1 MAVLAIGAQKFLSLT
16 SGAALNAE
24 KLRKALAASQG
35 AEQLR
40 KQFEVLGL
48 SAEQARKK
56 VEGVAKVASGSA
68 FSFESLATAAKNLQV
83 LGGSALS
90 TAGMLRKVQDVAAAT
105 GSPVD
110 NVATAIGEMY
120 AALERG
126 GSGAG
131 AAAAQLASMGAI
143 SQATAQKISEISA
156 AGGPAADSLRA
167 MQGDLGKA
175 SGASAQMAS
184 SLSGLQAQLANLQNA
199 NDIKIG
205 DMFLEGE
212 KAGYRA
218 AIAMEK
224 LRGKV
229 DEVASA
235 PFAAIIGQVAKL
247 KETFANIVGSDT
259 GIEAIKGLFTF
270 LSTMAVA
277 AVGVIA
283 AQVLQFIGFLGG
295 LAVSALK
302 TAAGVKTLSGALSF
316 AGGAL
321 KNWATLLASATVRM
335 NLYAAAITLVVG
347 KVLEARAAI
356 DAMADAQKEL
366 NQTNAKELGG
376 LKQKRLMVSTSE
388 EKQAAMK
395 DFDAAISANDGALA
409 NAKKERDDAAAEFEQ
424 KNSYS
429 YNLNPLNWVDSIT
442 GGNFT
447 AAEKLKMKEQQV
459 QSIQN
464 QGIGLR
470 GERGRLAAMDSTTLG
485 LDSEQDKRERDKLRL
500 EDDIRK
506 NSRQRVAAMASPAQ
520 ASGLIESELYDAE
533 GKLQR
538 SEKASQRSFEERG
551 NLYTAQAGALVAG
564 DAGTKDFSANGY
576 SDSLDA
582 MKQVDTQT
590 ESGRLSKDLA
600 IRETLRNERAST
612 EGAIAQQAGLGA
624 AADPETRKRLLE
636 KQNVINAQIQAI
648 GGEGEISGRR
658 TQELQRD
665 RERAMEK
672 EDPVKA
678 RQEVEAVKARKQQV
692 DEAKAADKSSIDAG
706 NRKLALENRL
716 AAIKGLEGGEGKAV
730 EMQGDEELNSLKD
743 RLQATQE
750 VEKATAKFNASSA
763 AERPQAE
770 KELDSARIAAKGKGF
785 QDGDTM
791 ASVNLEISGVKQIT
805 ELRKQQAAIEQAAA
819 QRRRDDIMN
828 EIKAANMINQIRV
841 NRLDTKMG
849 NSDANGFNEK
859 KIAEQQQKTNN
870 AGRGLEVAKT
880 VEKLDAQIG
889 GLQDKL
895 KANPDDEEAKS
906 QLDLAQKSKATF
918 EATLGKMFPS
928 GDVSVKGMQKNLD
941 QERKNL
947 EQVKNAPK
955 TERDVQRDELKR
967 QGGDLEK
974 AKGAAEERDA
984 AIKAMDGA
992 TSDKERKRLSDVAAK
1007 KKEEMTS
1014 LGVDEGASVQ
1024 SISKKISQNKQEQQ
1038 NMLGEDVVNRA
1049 SVEQDLKLT
1058 IARTKEDYGVTRE
1071 DREQGR
1077 KERKD
1082 LEDVETKKSLK
1093 EQYERMGYKGGK
1105 DGEAEKLAEFDTK
1118 RKRLQADADEAGNS
1132 RVDSFTAI
1140 GGGATNSVGVVKDI
1154 QKEIL
1159 DINKQQQDLLD
1170 KILQESLAQKAL
1182 VQGYQPD
1189 SPGM

>member
-1 MAVLAIGAQKFLSLT
+1 MQIPGIDPAKAASGWKTVKNLIADTVGPMAVLAIGAQKFLSLT

-68 FSFESLATAAKNLQV
+68 FSFESLAMAAKNLQV

-105 GSPVD
+105 GAPVD

-156 AGGPAADSLRA
+156 AGGGAADSLRA
-167 MQGDLGKA
+167 MQSDLAKA
-175 SGASAQMAS
+175 NGASAQMAS
-184 SLSGLQAQLANLQNA
+184 SLTGLQAQLANLQNA

-235 PFAAIIGQVAKL
+235 PFAAISSQFSKL
-247 KETFANIVGSDT
+247 KESIANILGSDK
-259 GIEAIKGLFTF
+259 GIETIKGLFTF
-270 LSTMAVA
+270 LSTVAVA
-277 AVGVIA
+277 AVGVVV
-283 AQVLQFIGFLGG
+283 AQIIQLVAWLGG
-295 LAVSALK
+295 MGVAALK

-366 NQTNAKELGG
+366 NATSAKDVAT
-376 LKQKRLMVSTSE
+376 LKEKRLKVSNPE
-388 EKQAAMK
+388 ERQAAMN
-395 DFDAAISANDGALA
+395 DANAAIKTNDEDIAA
-409 NAKKERDDAAAEFEQ
+409 AKKELKEAQERQGDAYSWWSYPMAALPTMDLNNKTGGFFNPISSLGAKVQEMEANERSAKVSGAEDKVSTLEQ
-424 KNSYS
+424 KGRS
-429 YNLNPLNWVDSIT
+429 
-442 GGNFT
+442 
-447 AAEKLKMKEQQV
+447 
-459 QSIQN
+459 
-464 QGIGLR
+464 LR
-470 GERGRLAAMDSTTLG
+470 SERARLAATDITTLG

-533 GKLQR
+533 GKLSR

-564 DAGTKDFSANGY
+564 DAGTKDFSAKGY

-600 IRETLRNERAST
+600 IRETLRNERAATQS
-612 EGAIAQQAGLGA
+612 AIGMTT
-624 AADPETRKRLLE
+624 DPETRKRLLE
-636 KQNVINAQIQAI
+636 KENVINAQIQAI

-658 TQELQRD
+658 TQKLERE

-706 NRKLALENRL
+706 NRKLALEKRL
-716 AAIKGLEGGEGKAV
+716 AAIKDLEGGDGKAAQ
-730 EMQGDEELNSLKD
+730 MQGDEELKNLQD

-770 KELDSARIAAKGKGF
+770 KELDKVRIAAKGKGF
-785 QDGDTM
+785 QEGDTS
-791 ASVNLEISGVKQIT
+791 ASINLEIAGVKQIT
-805 ELRKQQAAIEQAAA
+805 QLRQQQAAIEQAAA
-819 QRRRDDIMN
+819 QRRRDDLMN
-828 EIKAANMINQIRV
+828 EMKMTNQITQL
-841 NRLDTKMG
+841 RLARTETKMG
-849 NSDANGFNEK
+849 E
-859 KIAEQQQKTNN
+859 NN
-870 AGRGLEVAKT
+870 DR
-880 VEKLDAQIG
+880 D
-889 GLQDKL
+889 
-895 KANPDDEEAKS
+895 
-906 QLDLAQKSKATF
+906 
-918 EATLGKMFPS
+918 
-928 GDVSVKGMQKNLD
+928 
-941 QERKNL
+941 
-947 EQVKNAPK
+947 K
-955 TERDVQRDELKR
+955 TERDVKLDDLKR
-967 QGGDLEK
+967 KQGDLEK
-974 AKGAAEERDA
+974 AGAVLAERDA
-984 AIKAMDGA
+984 AINAGDGKMAMD
-992 TSDKERKRLSDVAAK
+992 KKRELEA
-1007 KKEEMTS
+1007 
-1014 LGVDEGASVQ
+1014 LGVDGNASAEDLRT
-1024 SISKKISQNKQEQQ
+1024 KLAQNRDEQQ
-1038 NMLGEDVVNRA
+1038 NVKAQQVLQRKGYEDDTKIA
-1049 SVEQDLKLT
+1049 

-1071 DREQGR
+1071 ERESGR
-1077 KERKD
+1077 NERRAA
-1082 LEDVETKKSLK
+1082 EDEKMKKSLK
-1093 EQYERMGYKGGK
+1093 EDYENNQGM
-1105 DGEAEKLAEFDTK
+1105 DSDEAENMADLETRKQRLLAD
-1118 RKRLQADADEAGNS
+1118 DVEAGTP
-1132 RVDSFTAI
+1132 RVDSLTAI
-1140 GGGATNSVGVVKDI
+1140 GGGATGSVGPVKDV
-1154 QKEIL
+1154 QQEIKQ
-1159 DINKQQQDLLD
+1159 INEEMKNL
-1170 KILQESLAQKAL
+1170 LQEIIKRTDEQMSM
-1182 VQGYQPD
+1182 VQQYQPD
-1189 SPGM
+1189 SPG

>member
-1 MAVLAIGAQKFLSLT
+1 MQIPGVDPAKAASGWKTVKGIIADTVGPMAVLALGAQKFLSLT

-68 FSFESLATAAKNLQV
+68 FSFDALAAAAKNLQV

-105 GSPVD
+105 GAPVD
-110 NVATAIGEMY
+110 NVATAVGEMY

-224 LRGKV
+224 LRGKI

-235 PFAAIIGQVAKL
+235 PFAAITGQFSKL
-247 KETFANIVGSDT
+247 KESIANILGSDQ
-259 GIEAIKGLFTF
+259 GIETIKGLFTF
-270 LSTMAVA
+270 LSTVAVAAMGVVIAQIIQFVAFLGGMAVA
-277 AVGVIA
+277 
-283 AQVLQFIGFLGG
+283 
-295 LAVSALK
+295 ALK

-321 KNWATLLASATVRM
+321 KNWATLLSSATVRM
-335 NLYAAAITLVVG
+335 NIYAAAITLVVA

-356 DAMADAQKEL
+356 DALADAQKEL
-366 NQTNAKELGG
+366 NATNAKELGG
-376 LKQKRLMVSTSE
+376 MKQKRLMVSTPE

-395 DFDAAISANDGALA
+395 DFNASISANDEEVSAAKQELQAAQAEQKEGVNFFLKGGLVEKMLMNEK
-409 NAKKERDDAAAEFEQ
+409 NAKVSLAQDKVL
-424 KNSYS
+424 S
-429 YNLNPLNWVDSIT
+429 L
-442 GGNFT
+442 
-447 AAEKLKMKEQQV
+447 EQQ
-459 QSIQN
+459 
-464 QGIGLR
+464 GRGLR
-470 GERGRLAAMDSTTLG
+470 AERGRLAAMDSTTLG
-485 LDSEQDKRERDKLRL
+485 LDSEQEQRERAKLQL

-533 GKLQR
+533 GKLSR

-564 DAGTKDFSANGY
+564 DAGTKDFSAKGY

-582 MKQVDTQT
+582 MKQLDVQT

-612 EGAIAQQAGLGA
+612 EEAIAQQVGLGA
-624 AADPETRKRLLE
+624 AGDPETKKRLGE
-636 KQNVINAQIQAI
+636 KLAVINAQIQSI

-658 TQELQRD
+658 TQELTRD
-665 RERAMEK
+665 RDRAMEK

-678 RQEVEAVKARKQQV
+678 RQEVEEVKARKQQA

-706 NRKLALENRL
+706 NRKLALEKRL
-716 AAIKGLEGGEGKAV
+716 AAIKGLEGGDGKAAQM
-730 EMQGDEELNSLKD
+730 EGDEELKNLKD

-770 KELDSARIAAKGKGF
+770 KELDAARIAAKGKGF
-785 QDGDTM
+785 KDGDTT
-791 ASVNLEISGVKQIT
+791 ASINLEISGVKQIT
-805 ELRKQQAAIEQAAA
+805 QLRQQQAAIEQAAA
-819 QRRRDDIMN
+819 QRRRDDIMQELN
-828 EIKAANMINQIRV
+828 VRRQI
-841 NRLDTKMG
+841 
-849 NSDANGFNEK
+849 
-859 KIAEQQQKTNN
+859 
-870 AGRGLEVAKT
+870 
-880 VEKLDAQIG
+880 AQIEMDRAG
-889 GLQDKL
+889 GR
-895 KANPDDEEAKS
+895 S
-906 QLDLAQKSKATF
+906 SKKNEF
-918 EATLGKMFPS
+918 
-928 GDVSVKGMQKNLD
+928 DV
-941 QERKNL
+941 
-947 EQVKNAPK
+947 
-955 TERDVQRDELKR
+955 R
-967 QGGDLEK
+967 QGDRDKQRADLQR
-974 AKGAAEERDA
+974 AEALVAQRDA
-984 AIKAMDGA
+984 ATDPDVIQALKAQLKGVGQDEGVTA
-992 TSDKERKRLSDVAAK
+992 EDINSKRKSLNLEEASDRTKVRQFLRESAIAGQLAIARSQEEYGPTQDAQFKGKSKREELEDKLSREQKTAEYQKGGMGQKDAENMAAYDQRRERIAAK
-1007 KKEEMTS
+1007 
-1014 LGVDEGASVQ
+1014 
-1024 SISKKISQNKQEQQ
+1024 
-1038 NMLGEDVVNRA
+1038 
-1049 SVEQDLKLT
+1049 
-1058 IARTKEDYGVTRE
+1058 
-1071 DREQGR
+1071 
-1077 KERKD
+1077 
-1082 LEDVETKKSLK
+1082 LE
-1093 EQYERMGYKGGK
+1093 
-1105 DGEAEKLAEFDTK
+1105 
-1118 RKRLQADADEAGNS
+1118 EAGNQ
-1132 RVDSFTAI
+1132 RVDSLTAV
-1140 GGGATNSVGVVKDI
+1140 GGGATAMVGPVADTASLLKDLN
-1154 QKEIL
+1154 K
-1159 DINKQQQDLLD
+1159 INQEQGDLLA
-1170 KILQESLAQKAL
+1170 KILKKSEDQEAL
-1182 VQGYQPD
+1182 VRPLING
-1189 SPGM
+1189 SK

>member
-1 MAVLAIGAQKFLSLT
+1 MAMQIPGIDPDKAASGWKTVKNLVADVVGPMAVLGIAAQKFVSLT
-16 SGAALNAE
+16 AGAALNAE
-24 KLRKALAASQG
+24 KLRRALAASQG

-105 GSPVD
+105 GAPVD

-167 MQGDLGKA
+167 MQGDLAKA
-175 SGASAQMAS
+175 NGASAQMAS
-184 SLSGLQAQLANLQNA
+184 SLTGLQAQLANLQNA

-235 PFAAIIGQVAKL
+235 PFAAISSQFSKL
-247 KETFANIVGSDT
+247 KESIANILGSDQ
-259 GIEAIKGLFTF
+259 GIETIKSLFTF
-270 LSTMAVA
+270 LSTVAVA
-277 AVGVIA
+277 AVGVVV
-283 AQVLQFIGFLGG
+283 AQIIQFVAFLGG
-295 LAVSALK
+295 MAVAALK

-335 NLYAAAITLVVG
+335 NVYAAAIMLVVA

-356 DAMADAQKEL
+356 DALADAQKNL

-376 LKQKRLMVSTSE
+376 LKQKRLMVSTPE

-395 DFDAAISANDGALA
+395 DFDAAISANDEALT
-409 NAKKERDDAAAEFEQ
+409 NAKKERDGAAAQFEE
-424 KNSYS
+424 KNSYA

-442 GGNFT
+442 GGQYR
-447 AAEKLKMKEQQV
+447 AAQELNMKETQV
-459 QSIQN
+459 NTLQN
-464 QGIGLR
+464 QGISLR
-470 GERGRLAAMDSTTLG
+470 DERGRLAAMDATTLG

-533 GKLQR
+533 GKLSR

-551 NLYTAQAGALVAG
+551 NLYTAQAGAIVAG
-564 DAGTKDFSANGY
+564 DAGTKDFSAKGY

-600 IRETLRNERAST
+600 IRETLRNERAT
-612 EGAIAQQAGLGA
+612 TQAAIGMTT
-624 AADPETRKRLLE
+624 DPEMRKRLLE

-658 TQELQRD
+658 TQELERQ

-678 RQEVEAVKARKQQV
+678 RQEVDAVKARKQQV

-706 NRKLALENRL
+706 NRKLALEKRL
-716 AAIKGLEGGEGKAV
+716 AAIKGLEGGDGKAA
-730 EMQGDEELNSLKD
+730 EMQGDEELKNLKD

-770 KELDSARIAAKGKGF
+770 KELDKARIAAKGKGF
-785 QDGDTM
+785 QDGDTT
-791 ASVNLEISGVKQIT
+791 ASINLEIAGVKQIT
-805 ELRKQQAAIEQAAA
+805 QLRQQQAAIEQAAA
-819 QRRRDDIMN
+819 QRRRDELMN
-828 EIKAANMINQIRV
+828 EIKSTEMINQIRLKIS
-841 NRLDTKMG
+841 NTKMG
-849 NSDANGFNEK
+849 DN
-859 KIAEQQQKTNN
+859 
-870 AGRGLEVAKT
+870 
-880 VEKLDAQIG
+880 
-889 GLQDKL
+889 
-895 KANPDDEEAKS
+895 
-906 QLDLAQKSKATF
+906 
-918 EATLGKMFPS
+918 S
-928 GDVSVKGMQKNLD
+928 GD
-941 QERKNL
+941 
-947 EQVKNAPK
+947 EQGRK
-955 TERDVQRDELKR
+955 TERDVQRDDLKR
-967 QGGDLEK
+967 QQGDLEK
-974 AKGAAEERDA
+974 ARVAAEERDA
-984 AIKAMDGA
+984 AIAAGDTETAEQKR
-992 TSDKERKRLSDVAAK
+992 KEMA
-1007 KKEEMTS
+1007 S
-1014 LGVDEGASVQ
+1014 LGVDDAASVQ
-1024 SISKKISQNKQEQQ
+1024 EISSQISGNRQAQQ
-1038 NMLGEDVVNRA
+1038 NMLVQDVANRKDA
-1049 SVEQDLKLT
+1049 QQGIRLAM
-1058 IARTKEDYGVTRE
+1058 ARAKEDFGVTRA
-1071 DREQGR
+1071 DREAGR
-1077 KERKD
+1077 QERKD
-1082 LEDVETKKSLK
+1082 LEDVETKKKLK
-1093 EQYERMGYKGGK
+1093 QEYEGQGFG
-1105 DGEAEKLAEFDTK
+1105 AEESEKMAELDAKRQRLLAD
-1118 RKRLQADADEAGNS
+1118 DAEAGTP
-1132 RVDSFTAI
+1132 RVDSLTAV
-1140 GGGATNSVGVVKDI
+1140 GGGATGSVGPVKNI
-1154 QKEIL
+1154 QEELKR
-1159 DINKQQQDLLD
+1159 INEQMLEVLTSMDQRTQAM
-1170 KILQESLAQKAL
+1170 EGMART
-1182 VQGYQPD
+1182 YQPD
-1189 SPGM
+1189 GPGM

>member
-68 FSFESLATAAKNLQV
+68 FSFDALAAAAKNLQV

-105 GSPVD
+105 GAPVD
-110 NVATAIGEMY
+110 NVATAVGEMY

-224 LRGKV
+224 LRGKI

-235 PFAAIIGQVAKL
+235 PFAAITGQFSKL
-247 KETFANIVGSDT
+247 KESIANILGSDQ
-259 GIEAIKGLFTF
+259 GIETIKGLFKF
-270 LSTMAVA
+270 LSTVAVAAMGVVILQIIQLVAFLGGMAVA
-277 AVGVIA
+277 
-283 AQVLQFIGFLGG
+283 
-295 LAVSALK
+295 ALK
-302 TAAGVKTLSGALSF
+302 TAAGVKTLSGVLSF

-335 NLYAAAITLVVG
+335 NLYAAAVALVIG

-356 DAMADAQKEL
+356 DAMADSQKNL
-366 NQTNAKELGG
+366 NATNAKELGG
-376 LKQKRLMVSTSE
+376 LKQKRLMVATPE

-395 DFDAAISANDGALA
+395 DFDAAISANDEALA
-409 NAKKERDDAAAEFEQ
+409 VAKKERDEAQ
-424 KNSYS
+424 KNADWW
-429 YNLNPLNWVDSIT
+429 NGWDPT
-442 GGNFT
+442 GS
-447 AAEKLKMKEQQV
+447 AEEALTMKETQV
-459 QSIQN
+459 QSIQS
-464 QGIGLR
+464 QGRSLR
-470 GERGRLAAMDSTTLG
+470 DERGRLAAMDATTLG

-533 GKLQR
+533 GKLSR

-551 NLYTAQAGALVAG
+551 NLYTAQAGAIVAG
-564 DAGTKDFSANGY
+564 DAGTKDFSAKGY

-582 MKQVDTQT
+582 MKQLDVQT

-612 EGAIAQQAGLGA
+612 ENAIAT
-624 AADPETRKRLLE
+624 ADPETRKRLLE
-636 KQNVINAQIQAI
+636 KRNVINAQIQAI

-658 TQELQRD
+658 TQELERE

-706 NRKLALENRL
+706 NRKLALEKRL
-716 AAIKGLEGGEGKAV
+716 AAIKDLEGGDGKAAQ
-730 EMQGDEELNSLKD
+730 MQGDEELKNLQD
-743 RLQATQE
+743 RLQATRE

-770 KELDSARIAAKGKGF
+770 KELDKVRIAAKGKGF
-785 QDGDTM
+785 QDGDTT
-791 ASVNLEISGVKQIT
+791 ASINLEIAGVAQIT
-805 ELRKQQAAIEQAAA
+805 QLRQQQAAIEQAAA
-819 QRRRDDIMN
+819 QRRRDDLMN
-828 EIKAANMINQIRV
+828 EMKMTNQITQL
-841 NRLDTKMG
+841 RLARTETKMG
-849 NSDANGFNEK
+849 E
-859 KIAEQQQKTNN
+859 NN
-870 AGRGLEVAKT
+870 DR
-880 VEKLDAQIG
+880 D
-889 GLQDKL
+889 
-895 KANPDDEEAKS
+895 
-906 QLDLAQKSKATF
+906 
-918 EATLGKMFPS
+918 
-928 GDVSVKGMQKNLD
+928 
-941 QERKNL
+941 
-947 EQVKNAPK
+947 K
-955 TERDVQRDELKR
+955 TERDVKLDDLKR
-967 QGGDLEK
+967 KQGDLEK
-974 AKGAAEERDA
+974 AGAVLAERDA
-984 AIKAMDGA
+984 AINAGDGKMAMD
-992 TSDKERKRLSDVAAK
+992 KKRELEA
-1007 KKEEMTS
+1007 
-1014 LGVDEGASVQ
+1014 LGVDGNASAEDLRT
-1024 SISKKISQNKQEQQ
+1024 KLAQNRDEQQ
-1038 NMLGEDVVNRA
+1038 NVKAQQVLQRKGYEDDTKIA
-1049 SVEQDLKLT
+1049 

-1071 DREQGR
+1071 ERESGR
-1077 KERKD
+1077 NERRAA
-1082 LEDVETKKSLK
+1082 EDEKMKKSLK
-1093 EQYERMGYKGGK
+1093 EDYENNQGM
-1105 DGEAEKLAEFDTK
+1105 DSDEAENMADLETRKQRLLAD
-1118 RKRLQADADEAGNS
+1118 DVEAGTP
-1132 RVDSFTAI
+1132 RVDSLTAI
-1140 GGGATNSVGVVKDI
+1140 GGGATGSVGPVKDV
-1154 QKEIL
+1154 QQEIKQ
-1159 DINKQQQDLLD
+1159 INEEMKNL
-1170 KILQESLAQKAL
+1170 LQEIIKRTDEQMSM
-1182 VQGYQPD
+1182 VQQYQPD
-1189 SPGM
+1189 SPG

>member
-1 MAVLAIGAQKFLSLT
+1 MQIPGIDPAKAASGWKTVKNLVADVVGPMAVLGIAAQKFVSLT
-16 SGAALNAE
+16 AGAALNAE
-24 KLRKALAASQG
+24 KLRRALAASQG

-105 GSPVD
+105 GAPVD

-126 GSGAG
+126 GAGAG

-156 AGGPAADSLRA
+156 AGGGAADSLRA
-167 MQGDLGKA
+167 MQSDLAKA
-175 SGASAQMAS
+175 NGASAQMAS
-184 SLSGLQAQLANLQNA
+184 SLTGLQAQLANLQNA

-235 PFAAIIGQVAKL
+235 PFAAISSQFSKL
-247 KETFANIVGSDT
+247 KESIANILGSDK
-259 GIEAIKGLFTF
+259 GIETIKGLFTF
-270 LSTMAVA
+270 LSTVAVA
-277 AVGVIA
+277 AVGVVV
-283 AQVLQFIGFLGG
+283 AQIIQLVAWLGG
-295 LAVSALK
+295 MGVAALK

-335 NLYAAAITLVVG
+335 NVYAAAIMLVVA

-356 DAMADAQKEL
+356 DALADAQKEL

-376 LKQKRLMVSTSE
+376 LKQKRLMVSTPE

-395 DFDAAISANDGALA
+395 DYDAAISANDEALA
-409 NAKKERDDAAAEFEQ
+409 NAKNERDQAQ
-424 KNSYS
+424 KNADWWDGWD
-429 YNLNPLNWVDSIT
+429 PLGSAE
-442 GGNFT
+442 GALT
-447 AAEKLKMKEQQV
+447 ASKAKVE
-459 QSIQN
+459 SIQS
-464 QGIGLR
+464 QGMQLR
-470 GERGRLAAMDSTTLG
+470 DERGRLAAMDATTLG

-533 GKLQR
+533 GKLNR

-551 NLYTAQAGALVAG
+551 NLYTAQAGAIVAG
-564 DAGTKDFSANGY
+564 DAGTKDFSAKGY

-582 MKQVDTQT
+582 MKQLDMQT

-612 EGAIAQQAGLGA
+612 AAAITQQAVLGDSG
-624 AADPETRKRLLE
+624 DPETRKRLVE

-658 TQELQRD
+658 TQELERQ

-706 NRKLALENRL
+706 NRKLALEKRL
-716 AAIKGLEGGEGKAV
+716 AAIKDLEGGDGKAAQ
-730 EMQGDEELNSLKD
+730 MQGDEELKNLQD
-743 RLQATQE
+743 RLQATRE

-770 KELDSARIAAKGKGF
+770 KELDKVRIAAKGKGF
-785 QDGDTM
+785 KDGDTE
-791 ASVNLEISGVKQIT
+791 ASVNLEIAGVKQIT
-805 ELRKQQAAIEQAAA
+805 QLRQQQAAIEQAAA
-819 QRRRDDIMN
+819 QRRRDDLMN
-828 EIKAANMINQIRV
+828 EMNMTNQILQL
-841 NRLDTKMG
+841 RL
-849 NSDANGFNEK
+849 NE
-859 KIAEQQQKTNN
+859 ARGTTPGKT
-870 AGRGLEVAKT
+870 T
-880 VEKLDAQIG
+880 
-889 GLQDKL
+889 
-895 KANPDDEEAKS
+895 
-906 QLDLAQKSKATF
+906 
-918 EATLGKMFPS
+918 
-928 GDVSVKGMQKNLD
+928 
-941 QERKNL
+941 QEIEREDRTRKR
-947 EQVKNAPK
+947 K
-955 TERDVQRDELKR
+955 
-967 QGGDLEK
+967 DLES
-974 AKGAAEERDA
+974 AEGVVAERDA
-984 AIKAMDGA
+984 AIKAGNTDLAM
-992 TSDKERKRLSDVAAK
+992 AK
-1007 KKEEMTS
+1007 KKELES
-1014 LGVDEGASVQ
+1014 LGVDANATAQDVSLA
-1024 SISKKISQNKQEQQ
+1024 IRKNKQEEIGAQIAEAGGRRQ
-1038 NMLGEDVVNRA
+1038 SGREAKIASLTMQEEYAVTDKQRA
-1049 SVEQDLKLT
+1049 QAK
-1058 IARTKEDYGVTRE
+1058 K
-1071 DREQGR
+1071 DRE
-1077 KERKD
+1077 K
-1082 LEDVETKKSLK
+1082 LEDEASTESKAKSFRDAGFK
-1093 EQYERMGYKGGK
+1093 SK
-1105 DGEAEKLAEFDTK
+1105 DADKLAKNETEME
-1118 RKRLQADADEAGNS
+1118 RLASDIEREKS
-1132 RVDSFTAI
+1132 TRVDSLTAV
-1140 GGGATNSVGVVKDI
+1140 GGGSGFVGLTPSQDKLDRLRELT
-1154 QKEIL
+1154 QKQNE
-1159 DINKQQQDLLD
+1159 LLD
-1170 KILQESLAQKAL
+1170 KISKDNARALQLAETELRK
-1182 VQGYQPD
+1182 D
-1189 SPGM
+1189 K

>member
-1 MAVLAIGAQKFLSLT
+1 MAMQIPGIDPAKAASGWKTVKNLVADVVGPMAVLGIAAQKFVSLT
-16 SGAALNAE
+16 AGAALNAE
-24 KLRKALAASQG
+24 KLRRALAASQG

-105 GSPVD
+105 GAPVD

-167 MQGDLGKA
+167 MQGDLAKA
-175 SGASAQMAS
+175 NGASAQMAS
-184 SLSGLQAQLANLQNA
+184 SLTGLQAQLANLQNA

-235 PFAAIIGQVAKL
+235 PFAAISSQFSKL
-247 KETFANIVGSDT
+247 KESIANILGSDQ
-259 GIEAIKGLFTF
+259 GIETIKSLFTF
-270 LSTMAVA
+270 LSTVAVA
-277 AVGVIA
+277 AVGVVV
-283 AQVLQFIGFLGG
+283 AQIIQFVAFLGG
-295 LAVSALK
+295 MAVAALK

-335 NLYAAAITLVVG
+335 NVYAAAIMLVVA

-356 DAMADAQKEL
+356 DALADAQKNL

-376 LKQKRLMVSTSE
+376 LKQKRLMVSTPE

-395 DFDAAISANDGALA
+395 DFDASISANDEALA
-409 NAKKERDDAAAEFEQ
+409 NAKKERDGAAAQFEE
-424 KNSYS
+424 KNSYA

-442 GGNFT
+442 GGQYR
-447 AAEKLKMKEQQV
+447 AAQELNMKETQV
-459 QSIQN
+459 NTLQN
-464 QGIGLR
+464 QGISLR
-470 GERGRLAAMDSTTLG
+470 DERGRLAAMDATTLG

-533 GKLQR
+533 GKLSR
-538 SEKASQRSFEERG
+538 SEEASQRSFEERG

-564 DAGTKDFSANGY
+564 DAGTKDFSAKGY

-612 EGAIAQQAGLGA
+612 QGALAQQAALGA
-624 AADPETRKRLLE
+624 SADPETRKRLLE
-636 KQNVINAQIQAI
+636 KENVINAQIQAI
-648 GGEGEISGRR
+648 GGEGKISGRSM
-658 TQELQRD
+658 QQLEADRD
-665 RERAMEK
+665 RAMEK

-706 NRKLALENRL
+706 NRKLALEKRL
-716 AAIKGLEGGEGKAV
+716 AAIKDLEGGAGKAA
-730 EMQGDEELNSLKD
+730 EMQGDEELKNLKD
-743 RLQATQE
+743 RLQATRE
-750 VEKATAKFNASSA
+750 VEKATAKFNASSE
-763 AERPQAE
+763 AERPQAQ
-770 KELDSARIAAKGKGF
+770 KELDKVRIAAKGKGF
-785 QDGDTM
+785 QDGDTTT
-791 ASVNLEISGVKQIT
+791 SINREIAGVAQIT

-819 QRRRDDIMN
+819 QRRRDDLMN
-828 EIKAANMINQIRV
+828 EIKVANQINQIRV
-841 NRLDTKMG
+841 ARATGGGMDT
-849 NSDANGFNEK
+849 
-859 KIAEQQQKTNN
+859 
-870 AGRGLEVAKT
+870 
-880 VEKLDAQIG
+880 
-889 GLQDKL
+889 
-895 KANPDDEEAKS
+895 
-906 QLDLAQKSKATF
+906 
-918 EATLGKMFPS
+918 
-928 GDVSVKGMQKNLD
+928 
-941 QERKNL
+941 
-947 EQVKNAPK
+947 
-955 TERDVQRDELKR
+955 TERDVQRDDLKR
-967 QGGDLEK
+967 KQSDLEK
-974 AKGAAEERDA
+974 ARDVAAARDA
-984 AIKAMDGA
+984 AVDAGNTA
-992 TSDKERKRLSDVAAK
+992 LANTK
-1007 KKEEMTS
+1007 KKELEA
-1014 LGVDEGASVQ
+1014 LGVDGNASAND
-1024 SISKKISQNKQEQQ
+1024 ISTKIAQNIQNQQ
-1038 NMLGEDVVNRA
+1038 NMRAEDVVNRSA
-1049 SVEQDLKLT
+1049 AQDDTKLA
-1058 IARTKEDYGVTRE
+1058 IARTKEDYGVTRGE
-1071 DREQGR
+1071 REAGR
-1077 KERKD
+1077 EERRR
-1082 LEDVETKKSLK
+1082 LEDESAKKRLR
-1093 EQYERMGYKGGK
+1093 EEYESRGFSGGMG
-1105 DGEAEKLAEFDTK
+1105 GEAERMAEMETRKQRLLAD
-1118 RKRLQADADEAGNS
+1118 DAEAGAP
-1132 RVDSFTAI
+1132 RIDSLTAI
-1140 GGGATNSVGVVKDI
+1140 GGGATGSVGPVKNI
-1154 QKEIL
+1154 QEELKR
-1159 DINKQQQDLLD
+1159 INEQMLEVLTSMDQRTQAM
-1170 KILQESLAQKAL
+1170 EGMART
-1182 VQGYQPD
+1182 YQPD
-1189 SPGM
+1189 GPGM